1 MSLALKIVR
10 LLFRVGDRSL
20 ILSENRL
27 MPPGKNLR
35 VALRRS
41 MDTSTVVMMVAA
53 VIALAVIYFK
63 SPEVANK
70 GLNATGSLML
80 EIAPRMIAAFTL
92 AGLFQAVVPEDVILR
107 WMGHG
112 SGFRGILI
120 GMSLG
125 GITPGGPMTHFP
137 VIASLFKMGV
147 GIGPLVAYLS
157 AWSLFGLQRVIMW
170 GNSVLGRQG
179 GSHQNC
185 REPFVSASCRL
196 VVRVGL
202 GQTARLNRVDESPR
216 VL

>member
-1 MSLALKIVR
+1 
-10 LLFRVGDRSL
+10 
-20 ILSENRL
+20 
-27 MPPGKNLR
+27 
-35 VALRRS
+35 
-41 MDTSTVVMMVAA
+41 MDTSTIVMIVAA

-63 SPEVANK
+63 SPEAANK

-92 AGLFQAVVPEDVILR
+92 AGLFQAVVPEEVILR

-170 GNSVLGRQG
+170 EIPFLGAKVVAIRIA
-179 GSHQNC
+179 
-185 REPFVSASCRL
+185 VSLLFPL
-196 VVRVGL
+196 VAGWLCELVWDKLHV
-202 GQTARLNRVDESPR
+202 
-216 VL
+216 

>member
-1 MSLALKIVR
+1 MI
-10 LLFRVGDRSL
+10 
-20 ILSENRL
+20 
-27 MPPGKNLR
+27 
-35 VALRRS
+35 
-41 MDTSTVVMMVAA
+41 VAA

-63 SPEVANK
+63 SPEAANK

-80 EIAPRMIAAFTL
+80 EIAPRMVAAFTL
-92 AGLFQAVVPEDVILR
+92 AGLFQAVVPEEVILR

-170 GNSVLGRQG
+170 EIPFLGAKVVAIRIA
-179 GSHQNC
+179 
-185 REPFVSASCRL
+185 VSFLFPL
-196 VVRVGL
+196 VAGWLCELVWDKL
-202 GQTARLNRVDESPR
+202 HL
-216 VL
+216 

>member
-1 MSLALKIVR
+1 
-10 LLFRVGDRSL
+10 
-20 ILSENRL
+20 
-27 MPPGKNLR
+27 
-35 VALRRS
+35 
-41 MDTSTVVMMVAA
+41 MDTSTIVMIVAA

-63 SPEVANK
+63 SPEAANK

-92 AGLFQAVVPEDVILR
+92 AGLFQAVVPEEVILR

-170 GNSVLGRQG
+170 EIPFLGAKVVAIRIA
-179 GSHQNC
+179 
-185 REPFVSASCRL
+185 VSLLFPLFAGWLCEL
-196 VVRVGL
+196 IWDKLHV
-202 GQTARLNRVDESPR
+202 
-216 VL
+216 

>member
-1 MSLALKIVR
+1 
-10 LLFRVGDRSL
+10 
-20 ILSENRL
+20 
-27 MPPGKNLR
+27 
-35 VALRRS
+35 
-41 MDTSTVVMMVAA
+41 MMVAA

-63 SPEVANK
+63 SPEAANK

-92 AGLFQAVVPEDVILR
+92 AGLFQAVVPEEVILR

-170 GNSVLGRQG
+170 EIPFLGAKVVAIRIAVSLLFPLVAG
-179 GSHQNC
+179 W
-185 REPFVSASCRL
+185 FVRA
-196 VVRVGL
+196 GL
-202 GQTARLNRVDESPR
+202 G
-216 VL
+216 